1 MNNSEKSK
9 TIAKNT
15 LFLYIRMLFLMGVNI
30 YTSRVVLQAIG
41 VEDYG
46 IYNVVGGF
54 VSLFSLVSAALTSAC
69 TRFLNY
75 EMGKGNRQT
84 LNIVFSTTV
93 TVQIFLAIIVA
104 FLTETIG
111 LWYLNTH
118 MVIPADRLTAANWVF
133 QFSIATFCLNLI
145 TVPYN
150 AAIIAHERMKTFAY
164 VSILDGSAKLAI
176 AFLVMAPL
184 FDKLVYYALLLCVL
198 QLSIQTIYRVYCKR
212 NFTECTYHFVIDKP
226 LLEQM
231 FGYAGWHLIGNS
243 ATILKNQGV
252 DLILNAF
259 YGPIVNA
266 AKGVSNQV
274 LTAVTG
280 FASNFMMAMNPQI
293 TQSYASGD
301 RDYMMK
307 LINKGSRFSY
317 YILLILS
324 IPIIIE
330 SDYLLNI
337 WLVDVPDY
345 AVQFV
350 QLSLVVSLIA
360 SLSNPLMTAQNATG
374 KVKVYQI
381 IVGGTLL
388 LNLPLCF
395 LFLKLGFSPLWVL
408 FVAIAVEIAC
418 LFARLAIIP
427 RYIEEFHAST
437 YLKEV
442 ALNCLI
448 VSALSSCIPVIVYY
462 VLPESFISFLFV
474 SAISV
479 LCTGFVIFYV
489 GCNNDE
495 RDMIRQKV
503 QTIKAKIHK

>member
-1 MNNSEKSK
+1 
-9 TIAKNT
+9 
-15 LFLYIRMLFLMGVNI
+15 
-30 YTSRVVLQAIG
+30 
-41 VEDYG
+41 
-46 IYNVVGGF
+46 
-54 VSLFSLVSAALTSAC
+54 
-69 TRFLNY
+69 
-75 EMGKGNRQT
+75 MGKKNAER

-93 TVQIFLAIIVA
+93 TIQVFLAIIVA

-118 MVIPADRLTAANWVF
+118 MVIPTERLPAANWVF
-133 QFSIATFCLNLI
+133 QLSIATFCLNLVTI
-145 TVPYN
+145 PFN

-164 VSILDGSAKLAI
+164 VSILDGTVKLII

-184 FDKLVYYALLLCVL
+184 FDKLIYYAMLLCVL
-198 QLSIQTIYRVYCKR
+198 QLSIQTIYRMYCKK
-212 NFTECTYHFVIDKP
+212 NFSECAYHFVVDKP
-226 LLEQM
+226 LLKQM

-293 TQSYASGD
+293 TQSYASGN

-307 LINKGSRFSY
+307 LINKGSRFSF

-330 SDYLLNI
+330 SDYLLNL
-337 WLVDVPDY
+337 WLVEVPDY

-350 QLSLVVSLIA
+350 QLSLIVSLIT

-374 KVKVYQI
+374 KVKIYQI

-395 LFLKLGFSPLWVL
+395 LFIKMGFSPICVI

-427 RYIEEFHAST
+427 KYINEFHARN
-437 YLKEV
+437 YLREV

-448 VSALSSCIPVIVYY
+448 VSVLSVCVPFVVYYSLPENFMTFSIVSIISILSSII
-462 VLPESFISFLFV
+462 
-474 SAISV
+474 
-479 LCTGFVIFYV
+479 VIFYV
-489 GCNNDE
+489 GCDNDE
-495 RDMIRQKV
+495 RTMILQKAHAILSKV
-503 QTIKAKIHK
+503 HKI